1 MNPHRRIRLDTF
13 AMIDVDSPMEY
24 EIVVPTEAQVV
35 LGHGT
40 GSFYLTVSEEGLVKL
55 MEFAGAVLKD
65 IRARSAL
72 PARTPSQ
79 TDDAHCVLRN
89 LPRLPRHM
97 TGTT

>member
-1 MNPHRRIRLDTF
+1 MNTHRQIKLDTF

-55 MEFAGAVLKD
+55 MEFAWAVLKD
-65 IRARSAL
+65 IRARAKL
-72 PARTPSQ
+72 PARKP
-79 TDDAHCVLRN
+79 L
-89 LPRLPRHM
+89 
-97 TGTT
+97 